1 MNGVIVVSVSPSS
14 AAPAPAATPP
24 LSLQRHAT
32 ACLQIKV
39 LFLNAPA
46 SVEAEHCFGT
56 ESRETVRRRVVF
68 ARSHVGID

>member
-14 AAPAPAATPP
+14 AAPSAATPP

-56 ESRETVRRRVVF
+56 ESRETVRRRTVF